1 MTWSGHVMKALL
13 SGKRERPCFSDVF
26 ARIRRRNSTLPE
38 PTDRL
43 RFWINARSEARPSAY
58 HMMDRSAA
66 S

>member
-1 MTWSGHVMKALL
+1 MAWSGHVMKELL
-13 SGKRERPCFSDVF
+13 SGKRERPCSSDVF

-38 PTDRL
+38 PTDKL
-43 RFWINARSEARPSAY
+43 RFWINARSDARPSAY